1 MAAILM
7 RGGSSI
13 VTNTVKTARPLAIH
27 DCAPL

>member
-13 VTNTVKTARPLAIH
+13 VTNTAKTARSLAIH